1 MIRSLVSLTVFFV
14 MVGCALSSHAQQ
26 VEGVAPDNTV
36 TCSFNFTANS
46 GDKLLKF
53 CVTANGNI
61 TQLETPA
68 GQELISHGTIAEG
81 YGVCNESPAT
91 TYFDYAGDGDSGNW
105 NPPTTLS
112 SSATSVKIA
121 RTTSDGIWTL
131 TQTFTLDKA
140 TPAVKI
146 AMALKNNTL
155 VTRKA
160 YLIRYADVDA
170 GFASS
175 NNFDGTANSAFGWTS
190 TAGVLDAWGLML
202 KNTGVRWSFTNGF
215 GETTFH
221 GPNPCAFE
229 NNWPGH
235 IVTATDGSI
244 VLAYSDNIAAGKT
257 KTATMAY
264 RGM

>member
-14 MVGCALSSHAQQ
+14 LMGFALPSQAQQ
-26 VEGVAPDNTV
+26 IEGVAPDNTV
-36 TCSFNFTANS
+36 TCSFNFSAGS

-53 CVTANGNI
+53 CVTVNGNI

-68 GQELISHGTIAEG
+68 GQEFIEKGTFGEG
-81 YGVCNESPAT
+81 YGICNETPAT
-91 TYFDYAGDGDSGNW
+91 VYSDYAGDGDSGNW

-155 VTRKA
+155 ATRKA
-160 YLIRYADVDA
+160 YLVRYADVDA
-170 GFASS
+170 AGGST
-175 NNFDGTANSAFGWTS
+175 NDFDGTANSAFGWNS
-190 TAGVLDAWGLML
+190 TTGVLDGAGLML
-202 KNTGVRWSFTNGF
+202 KNTGARWSFTNGF

-235 IVTATDGSI
+235 IVMNTDGSI
-244 VLAYSDNIAAGKT
+244 VLVYADNIGAGKT
-257 KTATMAY
+257 KTATMVY